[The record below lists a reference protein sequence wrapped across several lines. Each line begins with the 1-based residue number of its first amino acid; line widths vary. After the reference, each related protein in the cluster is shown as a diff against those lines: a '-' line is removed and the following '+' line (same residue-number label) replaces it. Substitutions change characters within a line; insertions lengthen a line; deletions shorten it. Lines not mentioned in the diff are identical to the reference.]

1 MLDFTGYIKD
11 HKCMSCGHSP
21 VCANNL
27 GGADLDI
34 VGKDCS
40 FYLPACVEI
49 PQKFY
54 IVLDVPGF
62 YDITEYRTEKVL
74 YSNDGRIEKIWGKSA
89 HSSDIAHAADF
100 GRTVFFN
107 RAAAEDG
114 LKRLI
119 EEYKA
124 NG

>member
-1 MLDFTGYIKD
+1 MLDFAGYINN
-11 HKCMSCGHSP
+11 HKCMTCIHSP
-21 VCANNL
+21 ICANNL

-34 VGKDCS
+34 AGMDCRH
-40 FYLPACVEI
+40 YIPAYAEI

-54 IVLDVPGF
+54 IILNVPGF

-74 YSNDGRIEKIWGKSA
+74 YSVDGRIEKIWGKSA

-107 RAAAEDG
+107 RAVAEDG
-114 LKRLI
+114 LKRLM
-119 EEYKA
+119 EAYK
-124 NG
+124 NEV

>member
-11 HKCMSCGHSP
+11 HKCMSCIHSP

-34 VGKDCS
+34 VGKDCA
-40 FYLPACVEI
+40 FYLPACAEI

-62 YDITEYRTEKVL
+62 YDITEYLTEKVL
-74 YSNDGRIEKIWGKSA
+74 YSVDGRIEKIWGKSA

-107 RAAAEDG
+107 RAVAEDG
-114 LKRLI
+114 LKRLM

>member
-1 MLDFTGYIKD
+1 MLDFTGYIND
-11 HKCMSCGHSP
+11 HKCMSCSHSP
-21 VCANNL
+21 VCANTL

-40 FYLPACVEI
+40 FYSPAYTEI

-54 IVLDVPGF
+54 IILNVPGF
-62 YDITEYRTEKVL
+62 YDITEYLTEKVL
-74 YSNDGRIEKIWGKSA
+74 YTNDGRIEKIWGKSA

-107 RAAAEDG
+107 RAVAEDG

-119 EEYKA
+119 EEHKA

>member
-1 MLDFTGYIKD
+1 MLDFTDYIKD
-11 HKCMSCGHSP
+11 HKCMSCSHSP

-34 VGKDCS
+34 VGKDCT
-40 FYLPACVEI
+40 FYLPACAQI

-74 YSNDGRIEKIWGKSA
+74 YSVDGRIEKIWGKSA

-107 RAAAEDG
+107 RAVAEEG

>member
-11 HKCMSCGHSP
+11 HKCMSCIHSP
-21 VCANNL
+21 VCINNL

-40 FYLPACVEI
+40 FYLPACAEI

-54 IVLDVPGF
+54 IILNVPGF
-62 YDITEYRTEKVL
+62 YDITEYLTEKVL
-74 YSNDGRIEKIWGKSA
+74 YSIDGRIEKIWGKSA

-107 RAAAEDG
+107 RAVAEEG
-114 LKRLI
+114 LKRLM

>member
-11 HKCMSCGHSP
+11 HKCTSCIHSP

-34 VGKDCS
+34 VCMDCS
-40 FYLPACVEI
+40 FYIPACAEI

-74 YSNDGRIEKIWGKSA
+74 YSVDGRIEKIWGKSA

-107 RAAAEDG
+107 RAVAEDG